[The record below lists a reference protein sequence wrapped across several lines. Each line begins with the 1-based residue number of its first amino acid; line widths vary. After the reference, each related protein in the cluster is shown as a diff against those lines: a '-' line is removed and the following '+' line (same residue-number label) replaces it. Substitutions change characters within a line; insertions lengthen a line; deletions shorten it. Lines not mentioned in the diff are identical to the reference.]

1 MHLENDM
8 TDLDADCLDA
18 STLEMAPIRY
28 IEGS

>member
-8 TDLDADCLDA
+8 TELDTDCLDTT
-18 STLEMAPIRY
+18 TLEMAPIRY